1 MVEFIDSWSLDGYG
15 VANSEIDVDVYRTLD
30 KVKQNRGVWL
40 DTFFKFRRVY
50 KEGQTYRLV
59 YYPRPVY
66 VFYPHKYIDCD
77 ARVAVFSNSI
87 WLADVPNY
95 MEPDVWYVVRVGWG
109 TERDYVYD
117 QLLLWMEID
126 EEKMMQV
133 FSGYV
138 GNKVDIH
145 TTSREFYKQVV
156 RGLMF
161 HDKFEKFRSVGSD
174 SVLEALRGIL
184 EFIEFLEVAD
194 V

>member
-1 MVEFIDSWSLDGYG
+1 MSVVIDSWSLDGYR
-15 VANSEIDVDVYRTLD
+15 VANSGINVDVYRTLD
-30 KVKQNRGVWL
+30 KVRRDRGVWL

-59 YYPRPVY
+59 YNPRPSY
-66 VFYPHKYIDCD
+66 VFYPDKYIDCD

-87 WLADVPNY
+87 WLANVPTY
-95 MEPDVWYVVRVGWG
+95 MEPDIWYVVRVGWG
-109 TERDYVYD
+109 TEKDSVYD
-117 QLLLWMEID
+117 ELLMWMEID
-126 EEKMMQV
+126 EDKMMQV

-161 HDKFEKFRSVGSD
+161 HEIFEQFRNIGGD
-174 SVLEALRGIL
+174 SVLEVLRGL
-184 EFIEFLEVAD
+184 LDFIEFLEVAD
-194 V
+194 A